1 MVGTTSA
8 EGFSGF
14 MFAGRF
20 HFSPRSTW
28 LRMLLIVLMTMLI
41 VMPIFFYRNGR
52 TD

>member
-41 VMPIFFYRNGR
+41 VMAIFYRNGR